1 MPTPRKRPDV
11 VLRPA
16 TLKIA
21 EDELDAIREVA
32 EREGV
37 SVSHLLRAAGT
48 AVVGDDDLLRRA
60 LDAQAERDSFPP
72 DAVRVLGRIDPIEK

>member
-37 SVSHLLRAAGT
+37 TVSHLLRAAGT
-48 AVVGDDDLLRRA
+48 AVVGDEDLLRRA
-60 LDAQAERDSFPP
+60 LDAQSERDSL
-72 DAVRVLGRIDPIEK
+72 ALEGVRFLQKSDGT

>member
-37 SVSHLLRAAGT
+37 TVSHLLRAAGT
-48 AVVGDDDLLRRA
+48 AVVGDEDLLRRA
-60 LDAQAERDSFPP
+60 LDAQSERDSL
-72 DAVRVLGRIDPIEK
+72 ALEGVRFLPKSDGT

>member
-21 EDELDAIREVA
+21 EDELDAIRLVA

-48 AVVGDDDLLRRA
+48 AVVGDDELLRRA
-60 LDAQAERDSFPP
+60 LDAQAERDSTPV
-72 DAVRVLGRIDPIEK
+72 DGYRWVTLGDTTEK